1 MLNIKSV
8 LKTRIIDLDMFWCNG
23 TEIRNQGINV
33 TSDDN
38 IDDKV
43 TQSTF
48 YAPKLS
54 QALAHLMQKKSKIY
68 RTSFTLVMAIIVRVA
83 TRTKKPQL
91 APMFSV
97 IVGGLLYSYIFST
110 FSALVP
116 FSSEISSA

>member
-43 TQSTF
+43 TQSTG
-48 YAPKLS
+48 
-54 QALAHLMQKKSKIY
+54 IW
-68 RTSFTLVMAIIVRVA
+68 I
-83 TRTKKPQL
+83 
-91 APMFSV
+91 
-97 IVGGLLYSYIFST
+97 
-110 FSALVP
+110 
-116 FSSEISSA
+116 E